1 MRNCLA
7 PNFLQHL
14 FFMTMRLQSSFKY
27 IFATT
32 LFLQGIGVLA
42 QPVGSSDEIMLKVA
56 EERME
61 QKDYYN
67 ALDWY
72 EKYYDKTKDKS
83 VAYQIGMMHY
93 NLRDYVKAET
103 WLNRVLTAGKRKGG
117 NPNEYPDAGFHYG
130 RVLKMN
136 EKYDD
141 AIVALEDFLAK
152 SKEADKI
159 ILAKNEIIGA
169 KMAAGLREN
178 AKLLVE
184 NMPNKINTPNAEY
197 SPTYDVANSA
207 LYFTAY
213 RKTEIAAFDG
223 KDDAFAKV
231 YRAFKSPRGW
241 AEAEVLSDAVNRPST
256 NQGNVHLS
264 PDGKILFFTRTA
276 LEGNTLSDSKIYYC
290 LNSGGNWSPAN
301 EVQGINGNYI
311 AKQPCVGELFGK
323 EVLYF
328 SSNMPG
334 TKGGF
339 DIFYATK
346 KSDGVYDTPVNLGAV
361 INTVGNEETPF
372 YAASKLHFSSNGH
385 PGIGG
390 YDVFSADWNGA
401 QWDAPKNMGKGYNSP
416 ADDLYYTMNKGGQ
429 GFVVSN
435 RVGTKSLKSKTCC
448 DDIFSLQIE
457 QARADLKAYA
467 FSGSKRLDG
476 ITFQLA
482 EVEGNGL
489 GKVDW
494 FKAPDNEFLSGLALN
509 KSYRVVASKDGF
521 ASDTI
526 YFNTVGL
533 RENMTYEKRLNLE
546 QLVAAAPPAPV
557 KLTLKALAQL
567 KDKPLKNVTY
577 RLTEKGGKTESR
589 TGDELF
595 TQLVVNKTYLLIG
608 ERAKCIADTIEFS
621 TNGFDKSI
629 TIEKML
635 KLRPMLKTLT
645 KTDKIN
651 LPNIYYKLSKFAA
664 NDMDMDNFYLAQQ
677 SLDYLYGIMAK
688 FPEMRIEL
696 SSHTD
701 AQGSDAS
708 NLILSQK
715 RADGAKQ
722 YLINKGVVSERIV
735 AKGYGETQI
744 INHCKNGVKCADDEH
759 KQNRRTEFRIISGPT
774 EIAVEEQVEDF

>member
-1 MRNCLA
+1 MKLK
-7 PNFLQHL
+7 
-14 FFMTMRLQSSFKY
+14 SSFKY
-27 IFATT
+27 IFASA
-32 LFLQGIGVLA
+32 LFLNAIGVTA
-42 QPVGSSDEIMLKVA
+42 QPAGNSDENLLKTA
-56 EERME
+56 EEQME
-61 QKDYYN
+61 KKDYYN
-67 ALDWY
+67 ALEWY

-103 WLNRVLTAGKRKGG
+103 WFGRVISASKRKGG
-117 NPNEYPDAGFHYG
+117 DPNEYPDAGFHYA
-130 RVLKMN
+130 RMLKMN

-141 AIVALEDFLAK
+141 AILAFEDYLAIAK
-152 SKEADKI
+152 DAEKI
-159 ILAKNEIIGA
+159 FLAKNEVIGA
-169 KMAAGLREN
+169 KMAAGSASGL
-178 AKLLVE
+178 KLTVE
-184 NMPNKINTPNAEY
+184 NMSNKINTPNAEY
-197 SPTYDVANSA
+197 SPSYDAANSA

-213 RKTEIAAFDG
+213 RKTEITAFDG
-223 KDDAFAKV
+223 KADSYAKV
-231 YRAFKSPRGW
+231 YRSFKSAKGW
-241 AEAEVLSDAVNRPST
+241 SDAEALGDAINRPAT
-256 NQGNVHLS
+256 NQGNVSLS
-264 PDGKILFFTRTA
+264 PDGKILFFTRTT
-276 LEGNTLSDSKIYYC
+276 LDGNVLSDSKIYYSI
-290 LNSGGNWSPAN
+290 NSGGNWGAAN
-301 EVQGINGNYI
+301 EVQGVNGNYI

-328 SSNMPG
+328 TANMPG

-339 DIFYATK
+339 DIFYANK

-372 YAASKLHFSSNGH
+372 YSNGKLYFSSTGH

-390 YDVFSADWNGA
+390 FDVFSSTWSGSE
-401 QWDAPKNMGKGYNSP
+401 WGEPKNMGKGFNSA
-416 ADDLYYTMNKGGQ
+416 ADDLYYTMNKEGQ

-448 DDIFSLQIE
+448 DDIFSLEVE
-457 QARADLKAYA
+457 QLKVDLKAYA
-467 FSGSKRLDG
+467 FTGSKRLDG
-476 ITFQLA
+476 INFQLA
-482 EVEGNGL
+482 EVNGRET

-494 FKAPDNEFLSGLALN
+494 FKAPENEFLSGLSLN
-509 KSYRVVASKDGF
+509 KSYRVVASKDGYM
-521 ASDTI
+521 SDTI

-533 RENMTYEKRLNLE
+533 RENTTYEKRLNLE
-546 QLVAAAPPAPV
+546 RLISAAPPAPV
-557 KLTLKALAQL
+557 KVTLKALAQL
-567 KDKPLKNVTY
+567 KEKALRNVTY
-577 RLTEKGGKTESR
+577 RLIEKGGKAESR

-595 TQLVVNKTYLLIG
+595 TQLIVGKSYTLIG
-608 ERAKCIADTIEFS
+608 ERSKCISDTIEFS
-621 TNGFDKSI
+621 TDGIEKSV

-664 NDMDMDNFYLAQQ
+664 NDNDMDNYYLAQQ
-677 SLDYLYGIMAK
+677 SLDYLYGIMVK

-708 NLILSQK
+708 NMILSQK

-722 YLINKGVVSERIV
+722 YLMSKGVSSDRIV
-735 AKGYGETQI
+735 AKGYGETQL
-744 INHCKNGVKCADDEH
+744 INHCKNGVKCPDDEH

-774 EIAVEEQVEDF
+774 EISVEEQVEDF